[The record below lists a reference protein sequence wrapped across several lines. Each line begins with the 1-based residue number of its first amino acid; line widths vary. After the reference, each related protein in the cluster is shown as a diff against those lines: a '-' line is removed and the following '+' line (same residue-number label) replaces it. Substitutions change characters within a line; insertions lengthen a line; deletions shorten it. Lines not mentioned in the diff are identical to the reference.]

1 MKVMGNELLQQMQ
14 RMAMETNTQ
23 AISTQEKIPN
33 TAQADFGNM
42 LKSAL
47 DHVNGLQQDASA
59 LRTAF
64 DSGDRSVSL
73 GDVMVASQKSS
84 VAFEATVQVRNK
96 ISEAYK
102 EIMNM
107 SV

>member
-14 RMAMETNTQ
+14 RMAVEANPSTAFPTQ
-23 AISTQEKIPN
+23 QVTN

-42 LKSAL
+42 FKQAL
-47 DHVNGLQQDASA
+47 DEVNGLQKDASA

>member
-14 RMAMETNTQ
+14 RMAVEANTT
-23 AISTQEKIPN
+23 AIPTQDKIQN
-33 TAQADFGNM
+33 TSQADFGNM
-42 LKSAL
+42 LKQAI
-47 DHVNGLQQDASA
+47 DHVNGIQQEASS